1 MTHTQNLNAVTKNAV
16 NAVRN
21 ASPMYF
27 VNQLNKAAKKNEF
40 IENVDI
46 RELQKV
52 YCAAFGR
59 DAFALYDFTKGENG
73 APHVEKTAKKRP
85 AEKYTITDEGEN
97 GFKYLCP
104 ISPTLAAY
112 LRAFQY
118 ICKPY
123 TKGLDK
129 AEKDAQRDAQKAA
142 KDALKA
148 EKKAAQI
155 EYNNGRIDFATYK
168 AIMNK

>member
-16 NAVRN
+16 NAVKN
-21 ASPMYF
+21 ALPMYF
-27 VNQLNKAAKKNEF
+27 INQLNKAAKKNEY

-46 RELQKV
+46 KELQKI
-52 YCAAFGR
+52 YCSAFSR
-59 DAFALYDFTKGENG
+59 DAFTLYDFIKGDNG
-73 APHVEKTAKKRP
+73 TPHIEKTAKKHP
-85 AEKYTITDEGEN
+85 AEKYIITDESEK

-104 ISPTLAAY
+104 IAPTLPSY

-118 ICKPY
+118 ICKAY

-129 AEKDAQRDAQKAA
+129 AEKDAQRDALKAA

-155 EYNNGRIDFATYK
+155 DYNNGRIDFATYK